1 MEGLDAIRK
10 RRFVASLL
18 AALAVGCCLNPW
30 QSALRAQ
37 DAEGLAA
44 ATALERVFVDVIRRV
59 EPSVVSVARIRPSP
73 NVNQFN
79 PFDIDPKGHSDF
91 DKPESPDFVPN
102 EFGTGIV
109 VAPIR
114 GSDERF
120 ILTNYH
126 VVRGGPPAAG
136 GSKPGESQIYVRFGD
151 RRGYQARIIAADPR
165 SDLAVLAID
174 YAALGMKPADLKPI
188 PLRTDTSPLQKGQLV
203 LSLGNPYAIARDGSA
218 SVSWG
223 MIGNVS
229 RRPAPIRQR
238 DFAPPKAKTI
248 HQYGTL
254 LQVDTRMEL
263 GTSGGALVDLRGQL
277 VGITTSLAALEG
289 YEKSVGFAIPIDSFS
304 RRVIETLCHG
314 YEVEYGFL
322 GLSNPQPILPDQC
335 GATDRFKQLSAVR
348 VEQVIPNSPAA
359 GADLQPDDVIL
370 KIEGQP
376 LLDQYDLMRYV
387 GTFPPESA
395 VHMTVW
401 RPREAHELTLTA
413 KLGKWPVEDDEAI
426 IATSQRFPAW
436 RGITVDYPTGR
447 YKYIGWPFQFKE
459 AVLVTNVAARSPAQ
473 AAGLVDGDFIASVG
487 GTPVRTPAEF
497 QEAVRKF
504 DGDVVLE
511 LADHRRITV
520 QK

>member
-1 MEGLDAIRK
+1 MERLDAICK
-10 RRFVASLL
+10 RRFVAGLL
-18 AALAVGCCLNPW
+18 TALAVGFCFNPR
-30 QSALRAQ
+30 QAALRAQ
-37 DAEGLAA
+37 ETDGLAA
-44 ATALERVFVDVIRRV
+44 ASALERVFVDVIRRV

-79 PFDIDPKGHSDF
+79 PFDIEQKGRIDF

-109 VAPIR
+109 VAPIH

-126 VVRGGPPAAG
+126 VVRGGPPVAE
-136 GSKPGESQIYVRFGD
+136 GSKPAESQIYVRFGD

-174 YAALGMKPADLKPI
+174 YAALDMKPADIKPI
-188 PLRTDTSPLQKGQLV
+188 PLRTDASPLQKGQLV
-203 LSLGNPYAIARDGSA
+203 LALGNPYAIARDGSA

-223 MIGNVS
+223 MIGNIS
-229 RRPAPIRQR
+229 RRPAPVRQH
-238 DFAPPKAKTI
+238 DIAPPKAKTI

-254 LQVDTRMEL
+254 LQVDTRLEL

-304 RRVIETLCHG
+304 RRVIETLCRG
-314 YEVEYGFL
+314 YEVEYGFI
-322 GLSNPQPILPDQC
+322 GLTNPQPVPPDQLRRD
-335 GATDRFKQLSAVR
+335 GRFQQSSAVR

-359 GADLQPDDVIL
+359 SAGLEADDVIL
-370 KIEGQP
+370 KIEGRP

-387 GTFPPESA
+387 GTFEPGSA

-401 RPREAHELTLTA
+401 RPHEARELTLTA

-459 AVLVTNVAARSPAQ
+459 AVLVTNVAPRSPAQ

-487 GTPVRTPAEF
+487 GTPVRTPLEF
-497 QEAVRKF
+497 HDAVRKF
-504 DGDVVLE
+504 DGDVSLE

>member
-1 MEGLDAIRK
+1 MRCSQAVPQATLGCCVVDRYHYGMEGLDAIRK

-126 VVRGGPPAAG
+126 VVRGGPPAAA

-174 YAALGMKPADLKPI
+174 YAALGMKPSDLKPI
-188 PLRTDTSPLQKGQLV
+188 PLRTDKSPLQKGQLV

-277 VGITTSLAALEG
+277 VGVTTSLAALEG
-289 YEKSVGFAIPIDSFS
+289 YEKSVGFAIPIDSFA

-322 GLSNPQPILPDQC
+322 GLSNPQPILPDQRAR
-335 GATDRFKQLSAVR
+335 GPLQAVVR
-348 VEQVIPNSPAA
+348 GSCRA
-359 GADLQPDDVIL
+359 GD
-370 KIEGQP
+370 
-376 LLDQYDLMRYV
+376 
-387 GTFPPESA
+387 S
-395 VHMTVW
+395 
-401 RPREAHELTLTA
+401 ELA
-413 KLGKWPVEDDEAI
+413 G
-426 IATSQRFPAW
+426 
-436 RGITVDYPTGR
+436 GR
-447 YKYIGWPFQFKE
+447 S
-459 AVLVTNVAARSPAQ
+459 RSPA
-473 AAGLVDGDFIASVG
+473 GRRHFENRRTTASG
-487 GTPVRTPAEF
+487 PVRSD
-497 QEAVRKF
+497 AVRGHLPAGIGGAH
-504 DGDVVLE
+504 DG
-511 LADHRRITV
+511 LASARGARVDSHRKTR
-520 QK
+520 KMARRG